1 MPKTILVVD
10 DDPDICEIV
19 QVNLEGAGYEV
30 IIAADGAAGLQAA
43 QTRVPDLII
52 LDVLMPELDGWR
64 VLEELVKDS
73 RTADR
78 PVIMLTCK
86 GDDQDVLRGLN
97 LGAVEYITK
106 PFYPEG
112 LVASVR
118 LLLDRYDPAM
128 REARRQQLIASR
140 QGTAE
145 RVSALSRGA
154 PT

>member
-1 MPKTILVVD
+1 MPETILVVD

-19 QVNLEGAGYEV
+19 QVNLEGAGYNV
-30 IIAADGAAGLQAA
+30 MVASDGAEALEVA
-43 QTRVPDLII
+43 RKYLPDLII

-64 VLEELVKDS
+64 VLEELIKDP
-73 RTADR
+73 RTAER
-78 PVIMLTCK
+78 PVIMLTCR

-106 PFYPEG
+106 PFYPDG
-112 LVASVR
+112 LVTSVR
-118 LLLDRYDPAM
+118 LLLGFFDPAM

-140 QGTAE
+140 QELVRGL
-145 RVSALSRGA
+145 SAMSRGA

>member
-1 MPKTILVVD
+1 MPTRILVVD

-30 IIAADGAAGLQAA
+30 IIAADGAAGLKDA

-52 LDVLMPELDGWR
+52 LDVLMPEMDGWR
-64 VLEELVKDS
+64 VLEELVKDL
-73 RTADR
+73 RTADC

-140 QGTAE
+140 KGMSE
-145 RVSALSRGA
+145 RVSALSRSA
-154 PT
+154 QT